1 MGRERNTVQMKEKI
15 RTPEKELNKMEIN
28 NLSNEEFK
36 ALFVRMLKVLSED
49 LSSIVQTQSEM
60 KDALIEIKKTLQG
73 TNSRMD
79 EAEIQINDLKHKEP
93 KSN

>member
-1 MGRERNTVQMKEKI
+1 
-15 RTPEKELNKMEIN
+15 MEIN

-60 KDALIEIKKTLQG
+60 KDALIEIKETLQG
-73 TNSRMD
+73 TNSRTD
-79 EAEIQINDLKHKEP
+79 EAEIQINDLEHKKPKH
-93 KSN
+93 N

>member
-36 ALFVRMLKVLSED
+36 ALFVRMLRVLSED

-73 TNSRMD
+73 NSSRMD
-79 EAEIQINDLKHKEP
+79 EAEIQINDLEHKEP
-93 KSN
+93 KHN

>member
-36 ALFVRMLKVLSED
+36 ALFVRMLKVLTEV
-49 LSSIVQTQSEM
+49 LSSIIKTQSEM
-60 KDALIEIKKTLQG
+60 KDALIEIKETLQG
-73 TNSRMD
+73 TNSRTD
-79 EAEIQINDLKHKEP
+79 EAEIQINDLEHKEP
-93 KSN
+93 KHN

>member
-1 MGRERNTVQMKEKI
+1 
-15 RTPEKELNKMEIN
+15 MEIN

>member
-36 ALFVRMLKVLSED
+36 ALFVRMLKVLTEV
-49 LSSIVQTQSEM
+49 LSSIIKTQSEM

-73 TNSRMD
+73 NSSRMD

>member
-36 ALFVRMLKVLSED
+36 ALFVRMLKVLTEV
-49 LSSIVQTQSEM
+49 LSSIIKTQSEM

-93 KSN
+93 KSK